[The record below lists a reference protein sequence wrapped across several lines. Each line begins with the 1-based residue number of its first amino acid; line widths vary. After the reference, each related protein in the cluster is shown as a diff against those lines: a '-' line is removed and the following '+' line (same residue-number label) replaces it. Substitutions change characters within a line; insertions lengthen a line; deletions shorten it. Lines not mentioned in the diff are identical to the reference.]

1 MARLWPFFRSG
12 EMGLLAGTI
21 FDRPPHCERCDLP
34 ESDCKC
40 PPETVRRATVAPEKQ
55 TAKLSTEKRKKGKL
69 VTVIRGL
76 AATDNDLPAL
86 LTQLKNACGAGG
98 TIDGDLIEIQGDQ
111 IDRLQKA
118 LRHVGYQVR

>member
-1 MARLWPFFRSG
+1 
-12 EMGLLAGTI
+12 MGLLAGTI

-40 PPETVRRATVAPEKQ
+40 PPEAARRAIVTPQRQ

-76 AATDNDLPAL
+76 PAADNDLPAL

-111 IDRLQKA
+111 IDRVQKV
-118 LRHVGYQVR
+118 LHQLGYQVR